1 MKPQAPVVKDLVL
14 VGGGHSHVA
23 VLKAFAMKPLPG
35 VRTTLITRDVHT
47 PYSGMLPGH
56 IAGHY
61 HLDDCHIDLRPLANL
76 AGARIYRQAVTGIDL
91 DARLV
96 LSAARPPVPY
106 DVVSIDIGAA
116 PRSDDV
122 PGAAEH
128 AVPVKPIGRFIAHWE
143 ALAERVS
150 RRGGKANI
158 AVVGGGAGGVELAL
172 SVQHRLSR
180 GSERPG
186 AVAMTIVDAAAE
198 LLPAHNAATR
208 DKFARILAARGIAA
222 VTGRAVTRVEPGALV
237 LEGGETVAAD
247 EILWVTG
254 AAAESWPADAG
265 LDVDGDGFIRVDGF
279 LRSTSHTDVFACGD
293 VATMIDHKRPRAGV
307 FAVRQGPPLAENLR
321 RALTGRPLRAYRP
334 QRAYLSL
341 ISTGDAYAVASRG
354 RFAVGGRFV
363 WRAKDWIDRRWMRK
377 YTDLPE
383 MAAEPAPA
391 PSPGLPQL
399 ADLEMRCGGC
409 GAKIGQDVLE
419 RVIAGVEPRARDDI
433 LIGLRDPD
441 DAAVFQ
447 VPEGKS
453 VVQTVD
459 HFRSFIDDPYLFGR
473 IAANHALG
481 DIYAMGAAPQT
492 ALAIVTVP
500 YGPED
505 KIATEIADMMQGVN
519 EVLADAGAALVG
531 GHTGEGAER
540 ALGLA
545 VSGPVDLSRVLRKA
559 GMRPG
564 DRLILTKA
572 LGTGTLFA
580 ADMRCRAKGRWI
592 DRAIASMLASNRA
605 AAEIL
610 SLHGA
615 RACTDVTGFG
625 LAGHLVE
632 MVRASAV
639 GIVLAAADLPILEGA
654 RDCLAAGIESSLHKQ
669 NARQARAIRGEG
681 AAALYP
687 ILFDPQTA
695 GGLLASL
702 PGDRAADCLAAL
714 REAGCADAAI
724 VGVVEPQGDA
734 AVPIRVHPG
743 ALSGI
748 EAAPG
753 ALQAKPAV
761 LSSAA
766 SA

>member
-35 VRTTLITRDVHT
+35 VRTTLIARDVHT

-56 IAGHY
+56 VAGHY
-61 HLDDCHIDLRPLANL
+61 GLDECHIDLRPLANL
-76 AGARIYRQAVTGIDL
+76 AGARIYHRAATGIDL

-96 LSAARPPVPY
+96 FSEGRPPIPY
-106 DVVSIDIGAA
+106 DVVSIDIGSA
-116 PRSDDV
+116 PRTADV
-122 PGAAEH
+122 PGAAEN
-128 AVPVKPIGRFIAHWE
+128 AVPVKPIGRFVERWD
-143 ALAERVS
+143 ALADRLS
-150 RRGGKANI
+150 RRDGPVRL

-172 SVQHRLSR
+172 SARHRLSR
-180 GSERPG
+180 DAAGRG
-186 AVAMTIVDAAAE
+186 GVAMTVVDAADV

-208 DKFARILAARGIAA
+208 ARFARILAARGIETAL
-222 VTGRAVTRVEPGALV
+222 GRAVIRVEPGRLA
-237 LEGGETVAAD
+237 LEGGGSVIAD
-247 EILWVTG
+247 EILWVTS
-254 AAAESWPADAG
+254 AAAESWPAAAG
-265 LDVDGDGFIRVDGF
+265 LDVDGDGFIRVDDC
-279 LRSTSHTDVFACGD
+279 LRSTSHPDVFACGD
-293 VATMIDHKRPRAGV
+293 VASMINHRRPKAGV
-307 FAVRQGPPLAENLR
+307 FAVRQGPPLAGNLR
-321 RALTGRPLRAYRP
+321 RALTGRPLRRWRP

-354 RFAVGGRFV
+354 RFAVEGRWV
-363 WRAKDWIDRRWMRK
+363 WRLKDWIDRRWMRK

-383 MAAEPAPA
+383 MTPEPLPAPA
-391 PSPGLPQL
+391 PGLPRVE
-399 ADLEMRCGGC
+399 DPEMRCGGC
-409 GAKIGQDVLE
+409 GAKVGQGVLE
-419 RVIAGVEPRARDDI
+419 RVVGGIEPRARDDV
-433 LIGLRDPD
+433 LIGLGDPD
-441 DAAVFQ
+441 DAAVFR
-447 VPEGKS
+447 VPPGMS

-459 HFRSFIDDPYLFGR
+459 HFRSFVDDPYLFGR

-481 DIYAMGAAPQT
+481 DIYAMGAEPQT
-492 ALAIVTVP
+492 ALAIVTVAH
-500 YGPED
+500 GPEE
-505 KIATEIADMMQGVN
+505 KIGAEIADMMQGVN
-519 EVLADAGAALVG
+519 EVLAEAGAALVG

-545 VSGPVDLSRVLRKA
+545 VTGQADPDRVLRKA

-580 ADMRCRAKGRWI
+580 ADMRCKAKGRWI
-592 DRAIASMLASNRA
+592 DRALDSMLQSNRA

-610 SLHGA
+610 IRHGA

-639 GIVLAAADLPILEGA
+639 DVTLAAADLPVLDGA
-654 RDCLAAGIESSLHKQ
+654 MDCLAAGIVSSLQGQ
-669 NARQARAIRGEG
+669 NARQARAIRGGEAG
-681 AAALYP
+681 ALHL

-695 GGLLASL
+695 GGLLASV
-702 PGDRAADCLAAL
+702 PAERAEACLAAL

-724 VGVVEPQGDA
+724 IGVVEPPADA
-734 AVPIRVHPG
+734 AAPIRVHPG
-743 ALSGI
+743 SLVEIEDCADAVQDVSPAL
-748 EAAPG
+748 P
-753 ALQAKPAV
+753 
-761 LSSAA
+761 SAA

>member
-35 VRTTLITRDVHT
+35 VRTTLVTRDVHT

-61 HLDDCHIDLRPLANL
+61 SLDECHIDLRPLANL
-76 AGARIYRQAVTGIDL
+76 AGARIYHAAANGIDL
-91 DARLV
+91 DSRRV
-96 LSAARPPVPY
+96 LCAGRPPVPY
-106 DVVSIDIGAA
+106 DAVSIDIGSA
-116 PRSDDV
+116 PRTDDV
-122 PGAAEH
+122 PGATEH
-128 AVPVKPIGRFIAHWE
+128 AVPVKPIGRFVARWE
-143 ALAERVS
+143 ALAERA
-150 RRGGKANI
+150 RGRAGKTRI

-172 SVQHRLSR
+172 SVRHRLSISSGR
-180 GSERPG
+180 DDD
-186 AVAMTIVDAAAE
+186 VALTVVDAAAT

-208 DKFARILAARGIAA
+208 RRFARILARRGIA
-222 VTGRAVTRVEPGALV
+222 VELGRAAARVEPGKVV
-237 LEGGETVAAD
+237 LDGGEVVAAD
-247 EILWVTG
+247 EVLWVTG
-254 AAAESWPADAG
+254 AAAETWPAEAG
-265 LDVDGDGFIRVDGF
+265 LDVDADGFIRVDDF
-279 LRSTSHTDVFACGD
+279 LRSTSHPDVFACGD
-293 VATMIDHKRPRAGV
+293 VATMINHRRPKAGV

-321 RALTGRPLRAYRP
+321 RALTGRPLRRWRP

-341 ISTGDAYAVASRG
+341 ISTGDRYAVASRG
-354 RFAVGGRFV
+354 RFALAGGWV

-383 MAAEPAPA
+383 MAPEPA
-391 PSPGLPQL
+391 PSPAPGLPRL
-399 ADLEMRCGGC
+399 ADADMRCGGC
-409 GAKIGQDVLE
+409 GAKVGQDVLK
-419 RVIAGVEPRARDDI
+419 RVIAGVGPQRRGDI
-433 LIGLRDPD
+433 LIGLDDPD
-441 DAAVFQ
+441 DAAVIS
-447 VPEGKS
+447 VPAGRS
-453 VVQTVD
+453 LVQTVD
-459 HFRSFIDDPYLFGR
+459 HFRAFVDDPYLFGR

-481 DIYAMGAAPQT
+481 DIYAMGAEPGT
-492 ALAIVTVP
+492 ALAMVTVP

-505 KIATEIADMMQGVN
+505 KIGAEIADMMQGVN
-519 EVLADAGAALVG
+519 EVLAEAGAALVG

-545 VSGPVDLSRVLRKA
+545 VSGAVDPARVLRKG

-564 DRLILTKA
+564 DRLVLTKA
-572 LGTGTLFA
+572 LGTGALFA
-580 ADMRCRAKGRWI
+580 ADMRCRAEGRWI
-592 DRAIASMLASNRA
+592 EGALASMLASSRA

-610 SLHGA
+610 ARHGA

-639 GIVLAAADLPILEGA
+639 DVVLAAADLPVLEGA
-654 RDCLAAGIESSLHKQ
+654 ADCLAAGIESSLHRQ
-669 NARQARAIRGEG
+669 NARQARAVRGAD

-695 GGLLASL
+695 GGLLASV

-714 REAGCADAAI
+714 REAGCEDAAI
-724 VGVVEPQGDA
+724 VGAVEARSDVA
-734 AVPIRVHPG
+734 APIRIHPG
-743 ALSGI
+743 TLSEI
-748 EAAPG
+748 AEPAA
-753 ALQAKPAV
+753 ADRPAA

-766 SA
+766 G

>member
-1 MKPQAPVVKDLVL
+1 MKPQAPVVRDLVL

-35 VRTTLITRDVHT
+35 VRTTLIARDVHT

-61 HLDDCHIDLRPLANL
+61 GLDECHIDLRPLANL
-76 AGARIYRQAVTGIDL
+76 AGARIYHCAATGIDL

-96 LSAARPPVPY
+96 FAEGRPPVPY
-106 DVVSIDIGAA
+106 DAVSIDIGSA
-116 PRSDDV
+116 PRTADV

-128 AVPVKPIGRFIAHWE
+128 AVPVKPIGRFVARWE
-143 ALAERVS
+143 ALAGRLS
-150 RRGGKANI
+150 RREGPVRI

-180 GSERPG
+180 GAG
-186 AVAMTIVDAAAE
+186 AVAMTVVDAAP
-198 LLPAHNAATR
+198 LLMPAYNAATR
-208 DKFARILAARGIAA
+208 ARFARILAARGIE
-222 VTGRAVTRVEPGALV
+222 TLLGRAVVRVEPGRLV
-237 LEGGETVAAD
+237 LEDGGSVEAD

-254 AAAESWPADAG
+254 AAVEAWPAAAG
-265 LDVDGDGFIRVDGF
+265 LDVDGDGFIRVDDF
-279 LRSTSHTDVFACGD
+279 LRSTSHPDVFACGD
-293 VATMIDHKRPRAGV
+293 VAAMVNYRRPRAGV

-321 RALTGRPLRAYRP
+321 RALTDRPLRPYRP
-334 QRAYLSL
+334 QRAFLSL

-354 RFAVGGRFV
+354 RFAVEGRWV
-363 WRAKDWIDRRWMRK
+363 WRLKDRIDRRWMRK

-383 MAAEPAPA
+383 MTPEPAPA
-391 PSPGLPQL
+391 PAPGLPRVE
-399 ADLEMRCGGC
+399 DIEMRCGGC
-409 GAKIGQDVLE
+409 GAKVGQDVLE
-419 RVIAGVEPRARDDI
+419 RVVRGIEPRARDDI
-433 LIGLRDPD
+433 LIGLGDPD
-441 DAAVFQ
+441 DAAV
-447 VPEGKS
+447 VRVAPG
-453 VVQTVD
+453 VAAVQTVD

-481 DIYAMGAAPQT
+481 DIYAMGAEPQT

-500 YGPED
+500 HGPEE
-505 KIATEIADMMQGVN
+505 KIGTEIADMMQGVN

-545 VSGPVDLSRVLRKA
+545 VTGRADPARVLRKA

-580 ADMRCRAKGRWI
+580 ADMRCKAKGRWI
-592 DRAIASMLASNRA
+592 DRAIDAMLQSNRA
-605 AAEIL
+605 AAALLIR
-610 SLHGA
+610 HGA
-615 RACTDVTGFG
+615 TACTDVTGFG

-632 MVRASAV
+632 MVRASAAGV
-639 GIVLAAADLPILEGA
+639 ALAAADLPVLDGA
-654 RDCLAAGIESSLHKQ
+654 ADCLAAGIESSLHAQ
-669 NARQARAIRGEG
+669 NARQARAIRDAG
-681 AAALYP
+681 AAVLHP

-695 GGLLASL
+695 GGLLASV
-702 PGDRAADCLAAL
+702 PGGRAADCVAAL
-714 REAGCADAAI
+714 REAGCGDAAI
-724 VGVVEPQGDA
+724 VGVVEPLADIA
-734 AVPIRVHPG
+734 APIRIVRDPEPVQESSPP
-743 ALSGI
+743 L
-748 EAAPG
+748 P
-753 ALQAKPAV
+753 
-761 LSSAA
+761 SAA

>member
-1 MKPQAPVVKDLVL
+1 MKPQAPAVRDLVL

-35 VRTTLITRDVHT
+35 VRTTLIARDVHT

-56 IAGHY
+56 VAGHY
-61 HLDDCHIDLRPLANL
+61 GLDECHIDLRPLANL
-76 AGARIYRQAVTGIDL
+76 AGARIYHCAATGIDL

-96 LSAARPPVPY
+96 FSEGRPPIPY
-106 DVVSIDIGAA
+106 DTVSIDIGSA
-116 PRSDDV
+116 PRTVDV

-128 AVPVKPIGRFIAHWE
+128 AVPVKPIGRFVQRWN
-143 ALAERVS
+143 ALAERLS
-150 RRGGKANI
+150 RRAGPVRI

-180 GSERPG
+180 GAV
-186 AVAMTIVDAAAE
+186 AVAMTVVDAAPA

-208 DKFARILAARGIAA
+208 ARFARILAARGIE
-222 VTGRAVTRVEPGALV
+222 TLLGRAVIRVEPGRLAL
-237 LEGGETVAAD
+237 EDGGSVEAD
-247 EILWVTG
+247 EILWVTS
-254 AAAESWPADAG
+254 AAVEAWPAAAG
-265 LDVDGDGFIRVDGF
+265 LDVDGDGFIRVDDF
-279 LRSTSHTDVFACGD
+279 LRSTSHPDVFACGD
-293 VATMIDHKRPRAGV
+293 VAAMVNYQRPKAGV

-321 RALTGRPLRAYRP
+321 RALTGRPLRPYRP
-334 QRAYLSL
+334 QRAWLSL

-354 RFAVGGRFV
+354 RLAVEGRWV
-363 WRAKDWIDRRWMRK
+363 WRLKDWIDRRWMRK

-383 MAAEPAPA
+383 MEAEPLPVPA
-391 PSPGLPQL
+391 PGLPRVD
-399 ADLEMRCGGC
+399 DLEMRCGGC
-409 GAKIGQDVLE
+409 GAKVGQDVLE
-419 RVIAGVEPRARDDI
+419 RAIGGIEPRARDDI
-433 LIGLRDPD
+433 LVGLRDPD
-441 DAAVFQ
+441 DAAV
-447 VPEGKS
+447 VRVAPGMAA
-453 VVQTVD
+453 VQTVD
-459 HFRSFIDDPYLFGR
+459 HFRSFVDDPYLFGR

-481 DIYAMGAAPQT
+481 DIYAMGAEPRT

-500 YGPED
+500 HGPEE
-505 KIATEIADMMQGVN
+505 KIGTEIADMMQGVN

-545 VSGPVDLSRVLRKA
+545 VTGRADPARVLRKA

-580 ADMRCRAKGRWI
+580 ADMRCKAKGRWI
-592 DRAIASMLASNRA
+592 EGAIASMLQSNRA

-610 SLHGA
+610 IRHGA

-632 MVRASAV
+632 MVRASSAGV
-639 GIVLAAADLPILEGA
+639 ALAAADLPMLDGA
-654 RDCLAAGIESSLHKQ
+654 PDCLAAGIESSLHRQ
-669 NARQARAIRGEG
+669 NARQVRAIRNID
-681 AAALYP
+681 AAALHP

-695 GGLLASL
+695 GGLLASV
-702 PGDRAADCLAAL
+702 PGDRAADCLAVL
-714 REAGCADAAI
+714 REAGCGDAAI
-724 VGVVEPQGDA
+724 IGVVEPLTDIA
-734 AVPIRVHPG
+734 APIRIVREPEPVQESPP
-743 ALSGI
+743 L
-748 EAAPG
+748 P
-753 ALQAKPAV
+753 
-761 LSSAA
+761 SAA

>member
-1 MKPQAPVVKDLVL
+1 MKPQAPAVRDLVL

-35 VRTTLITRDVHT
+35 VRTTLIARDVHT

-56 IAGHY
+56 VAGHY
-61 HLDDCHIDLRPLANL
+61 GLDECHIDLRPLANL
-76 AGARIYRQAVTGIDL
+76 AGARIYHCAATRIDL

-96 LSAARPPVPY
+96 FSEGRPPIPY
-106 DVVSIDIGAA
+106 DSVSIDIGSA
-116 PRSDDV
+116 PRTVDV

-128 AVPVKPIGRFIAHWE
+128 AVPVKPIGRFVQRWN
-143 ALAERVS
+143 ALAERLS
-150 RRGGKANI
+150 RRAGPVRI

-180 GSERPG
+180 GAV
-186 AVAMTIVDAAAE
+186 AVAMTVVDAAPA

-208 DKFARILAARGIAA
+208 ARFARILAARGIE
-222 VTGRAVTRVEPGALV
+222 TLLGRAVIRVEPGRLAL
-237 LEGGETVAAD
+237 EDGGSVEAD
-247 EILWVTG
+247 EILWVTS
-254 AAAESWPADAG
+254 AAVEAWPAAVG
-265 LDVDGDGFIRVDGF
+265 LDVDGDGFIRVDDF
-279 LRSTSHTDVFACGD
+279 LRSTSHPDVFACGD
-293 VATMIDHKRPRAGV
+293 VAAMVNYQRPKAGV

-321 RALTGRPLRAYRP
+321 RALTGRPLRPYRP
-334 QRAYLSL
+334 QRAWLSL

-354 RFAVGGRFV
+354 RLAVEGRWV
-363 WRAKDWIDRRWMRK
+363 WRLKDWIDRRWMRK

-383 MAAEPAPA
+383 MEAEPLPVPA
-391 PSPGLPQL
+391 PGLPRVD
-399 ADLEMRCGGC
+399 DLEMRCGGC
-409 GAKIGQDVLE
+409 GAKVGQDVLE
-419 RVIAGVEPRARDDI
+419 RAIGGIEPRARDDI
-433 LIGLRDPD
+433 LVGLRDPD
-441 DAAVFQ
+441 DAAV
-447 VPEGKS
+447 VRVAPGMAA
-453 VVQTVD
+453 VQTVD
-459 HFRSFIDDPYLFGR
+459 HFRSFVDDPYLFGR

-481 DIYAMGAAPQT
+481 DIYAMGAEPRT

-500 YGPED
+500 HGPEE
-505 KIATEIADMMQGVN
+505 KIGTEIADMMQGVN

-545 VSGPVDLSRVLRKA
+545 VTGRADPARVLRKA

-580 ADMRCRAKGRWI
+580 ADMRCKAKGRWI
-592 DRAIASMLASNRA
+592 EGAIASMLQSNRA

-610 SLHGA
+610 IHHGA

-632 MVRASAV
+632 MVRASSAGV
-639 GIVLAAADLPILEGA
+639 ALAAADLPMLDGA
-654 RDCLAAGIESSLHKQ
+654 PDCLAAGIESSLHRQ
-669 NARQARAIRGEG
+669 NARQARAIRNID
-681 AAALYP
+681 AAALHP

-695 GGLLASL
+695 GGLLASV
-702 PGDRAADCLAAL
+702 PGDRAADCLAVL
-714 REAGCADAAI
+714 REAGCGDAAI
-724 VGVVEPQGDA
+724 IGVVEPLTDIA
-734 AVPIRVHPG
+734 APIRIVREPEPVQESPP
-743 ALSGI
+743 L
-748 EAAPG
+748 P
-753 ALQAKPAV
+753 
-761 LSSAA
+761 SAA

>member
-61 HLDDCHIDLRPLANL
+61 GLDECHIDLRPLANL
-76 AGARIYRQAVTGIDL
+76 AGARIYRQSATGIDP

-96 LSAARPPVPY
+96 LTDDRPPVPY
-106 DVVSIDIGAA
+106 DVVSIDIGSA
-116 PRSDDV
+116 PRTGDV

-128 AVPVKPIGRFIAHWE
+128 AVPVKPIGGFIARWE
-143 ALAERVS
+143 ALADRVS
-150 RRGGKANI
+150 RRRGPVRI

-172 SVQHRLSR
+172 SAQHRLSR
-180 GSERPG
+180 GAGGTG
-186 AVAMTIVDAAAE
+186 AVAMTVLDAADD
-198 LLPAHNAATR
+198 LLPAHNRATR
-208 DKFARILAARGIAA
+208 ARFARILAARGIEAIL
-222 VTGRAVTRVEPGALV
+222 GRAVTRVEPGRLV
-237 LEGGETVAAD
+237 LEDGETVGAD
-247 EILWVTG
+247 EILWVTS
-254 AAAESWPADAG
+254 AAAEPWPAAAG
-265 LDVDGDGFIRVDGF
+265 LDADGDGFIRVDDF
-279 LRSTSHTDVFACGD
+279 LRSTSHADVFACGD
-293 VATMIDHKRPRAGV
+293 VATMANHSRPKAGV

-321 RALTGRPLRAYRP
+321 RALTGRPLRRWRP

-354 RFAVGGRFV
+354 RFAVEGRWV

-383 MAAEPAPA
+383 MTPEPLPAPA
-391 PSPGLPQL
+391 PGLPRVD
-399 ADLEMRCGGC
+399 DLEMRCGGC
-409 GAKIGQDVLE
+409 GAKIGQTVLE
-419 RVIAGVEPRARDDI
+419 RVIRGVEPRARDDI
-433 LIGLRDPD
+433 LIGLDDPD
-441 DAAVFQ
+441 DAAVFR
-447 VPEGKS
+447 VSPGMS

-459 HFRSFIDDPYLFGR
+459 HFRSFVDDPYLFGR

-481 DIYAMGAAPQT
+481 DIYAMGAEPQT

-500 YGPED
+500 HGPEE
-505 KIATEIADMMQGVN
+505 KIGAEIADMMQGVN

-545 VSGPVDLSRVLRKA
+545 VSGQVDPARVLRKA

-580 ADMRCRAKGRWI
+580 ADMRCKAKGRWI
-592 DRAIASMLASNRA
+592 DRAMASMLASNRA
-605 AAEIL
+605 AAEIMIR
-610 SLHGA
+610 HGA

-632 MVRASAV
+632 MTRASSV
-639 GIVLAAADLPILEGA
+639 DVTLAAADLPVLDGA
-654 RDCLAAGIESSLHKQ
+654 LDCLAAGIESSLQRQ
-669 NARQARAIRGEG
+669 NARQARAIRGGG
-681 AAALYP
+681 ADTLYP

-695 GGLLASL
+695 GGMLASV
-702 PGDRAADCLAAL
+702 PGDRAAACLAAL
-714 REAGCADAAI
+714 REAGCEDAAI
-724 VGVVEPQGDA
+724 VGAVEPPADA
-734 AVPIRVHPG
+734 AAPIRVHPG
-743 ALSGI
+743 SLSEI
-748 EAAPG
+748 AEAAAGVQP
-753 ALQAKPAV
+753 V
-761 LSSAA
+761 ELSSAA

>member
-1 MKPQAPVVKDLVL
+1 MKPHIPAVRDLVL

-35 VRTTLITRDVHT
+35 VRTTLITRDAHT

-61 HLDDCHIDLRPLANL
+61 DLDECHIDLRRLANL
-76 AGARIYRQAVTGIDL
+76 AGARIYRQAADGIDL
-91 DARLV
+91 DARHV
-96 LSAARPPVPY
+96 LCGGRPPVPY
-106 DVVSIDIGAA
+106 DLVSIDIGSA
-116 PRSDDV
+116 PPAEDV

-128 AVPVKPIGRFIAHWE
+128 AVPIKPIGRFVAHWE
-143 ALAERVS
+143 ALAERIG
-150 RRGGKANI
+150 RRGGPVRI
-158 AVVGGGAGGVELAL
+158 AVVGGGAGGVEIAL
-172 SVQHRLSR
+172 SVRHRLA
-180 GSERPG
+180 GG
-186 AVAMTIVDAAAE
+186 AGREVAMTVLDAAGT
-198 LLPAHNAATR
+198 LLPAHNRATR
-208 DKFARILAARGIAA
+208 ARFARILAERGIEA
-222 VTGRAVTRVEPGALV
+222 VLGRAVVRVEPGLLAL
-237 LEGGETVAAD
+237 EDGGVVEAD

-254 AAAESWPADAG
+254 AAAETWPAEAG
-265 LDVDGDGFIRVDGF
+265 LDADGDGFIRVDDF
-279 LRSTSHTDVFACGD
+279 LRSTSHPDVFACGD
-293 VATMIDHKRPRAGV
+293 VATMVDHPRPKAGV

-321 RALTGRPLRAYRP
+321 RALTGRRLRPYRP

-341 ISTGDAYAVASRG
+341 ISTGDRYAVASRG
-354 RFAVGGRFV
+354 RFALAGRWV

-383 MAAEPAPA
+383 MAVEPAPA
-391 PSPGLPQL
+391 PAPGLPQL
-399 ADLEMRCGGC
+399 ADPGMRCGGC
-409 GAKIGQDVLE
+409 GAKIGQAVLE
-419 RVIAGVEPRARDDI
+419 RVIAGVAPHARDDV
-433 LIGLRDPD
+433 LIGLDDPD
-441 DAAVFQ
+441 DAAVFG
-447 VPEGKS
+447 VPPGMS

-459 HFRSFIDDPYLFGR
+459 HFRSFVDDPYLFGR

-481 DIYAMGAAPQT
+481 DIYAMGAEPRT
-492 ALAIVTVP
+492 ALAIVTVAH
-500 YGPED
+500 GPED
-505 KIATEIADMMQGVN
+505 KIGTEIADMMQGVN
-519 EVLADAGAALVG
+519 EVLAEAGAALVG

-545 VSGPVDLSRVLRKA
+545 VSGAVDPARVLRKG

-580 ADMRCRAKGRWI
+580 ADMRCKAEGRWI
-592 DRAIASMLASNRA
+592 ERALASMLASNRA

-610 SLHGA
+610 ARHGA

-639 GIVLAAADLPILEGA
+639 DVELACADLPVLDGA
-654 RDCLAAGIESSLHKQ
+654 GHCLASGIESSLHRH
-669 NARQARAIRGEG
+669 NARQARAIRGAD

-702 PGDRAADCLAAL
+702 PGDRVAECLAAL
-714 REAGCADAAI
+714 HDAGCTDAAAI
-724 VGVVEPQGDA
+724 GVVQPQGDLA
-734 AVPIRVHPG
+734 APIRVHPG
-743 ALSGI
+743 RLSEI
-748 EAAPG
+748 DLPAAP
-753 ALQAKPAV
+753 ARPAA